1 MKQEGTN
8 QKTKSLTL
16 FGFFAMTASMVMAV
30 YEYPTFATSKLHLVF
45 YLLLGGFLWFIPVA
59 LCAAEMATVDGWEK
73 GGVFTWTGKNLGK
86 KYGFANLFFEFFEIT
101 VGFVTMIYFILGAL
115 SYVFNW
121 PALNSNP
128 VIKFIGVLVIF
139 WVLALSQFGG
149 TKYTAKIA
157 KIGFVIGIL
166 LPAAIL
172 IILSLIYIIQGNP
185 IYISSKD
192 TFVPNFSNVNT
203 LVVFVSF
210 ILSYMGVE
218 ASATHANEMENP
230 KRDYPLAMLLLVIV
244 AIVVSTLGGL
254 AIAAVIPQDQIN
266 LSAGV
271 VQTFAVLLGHFT
283 THNTILVKIIAIL
296 LAFGVIAEVSSWVV
310 GPTRGM
316 IIAAEEGAIPKLWA
330 KTNEHD
336 VPVYLV
342 IAQGILVTIW
352 DAVLTFGAGGSNL
365 SFLAA
370 MSLTVVIYLTGY
382 ILFFVGYIKAILGKG
397 LNGSYQMPGGKGV
410 KLVVAIVGLATS
422 IFAFF
427 ISFVP
432 PTSIASSMVQSHEYM
447 WMLII
452 SYLVALVLPF
462 AIYAFCQ
469 KYMHAHEGNV
479 HHAVATHKH

>member
-1 MKQEGTN
+1 MKQEGTT
-8 QKTKSLTL
+8 KKSLTL

-115 SYVFNW
+115 SYVFDW

-128 VIKFIGVLVIF
+128 MIKFIGVLVIF
-139 WVLALSQFGG
+139 WILALSQFGG

-157 KIGFVIGIL
+157 KIGFIVGIL

-172 IILSLIYIIQGNP
+172 IILALVYIIQGNP

-192 TFVPNFSNVNT
+192 TFVPDFTKVNT

-218 ASATHANEMENP
+218 ASATHANEMDNP
-230 KRDYPLAMLLLVIV
+230 KKEYPLAMLLLVIV

-271 VQTFAVLLGHFT
+271 VQTFAVLLGNFT
-283 THNTILVKIIAIL
+283 ANNTILVKIIALL

-316 IIAAEEGAIPKLWA
+316 IIAAEEGAIPKSWA

-342 IAQGILVTIW
+342 IAQGIIVSIW

-370 MSLTVVIYLTGY
+370 MSLTVVIYLSGY
-382 ILFFVGYIKAILGKG
+382 ILFFVGYIKAILGEG
-397 LNGSYQMPGGKGV
+397 LNGAYQMPGGKPV
-410 KLVVAIVGLATS
+410 KIIVAIIGLATS

-432 PTSIASSMVQSHEYM
+432 PTSIAGNAVQSHEYM

-452 SYLVALVLPF
+452 SYVISLILPF
-462 AIYAFCQ
+462 AIYDLCQ
-469 KYMHAHEGNV
+469 KYMHSHEGNI
-479 HHAVATHKH
+479 HHIVAGHKH

>member
-1 MKQEGTN
+1 MKQEGTT
-8 QKTKSLTL
+8 KKSLTL

-115 SYVFNW
+115 SYVFDW

-128 VIKFIGVLVIF
+128 MIKFIGVLVIF
-139 WVLALSQFGG
+139 WILALSQFGG

-157 KIGFVIGIL
+157 KIGFIVGIL

-172 IILSLIYIIQGNP
+172 IILALVYIIQGNP

-192 TFVPNFSNVNT
+192 TFVPDFTKVNT

-218 ASATHANEMENP
+218 ASATHANEMDNP
-230 KRDYPLAMLLLVIV
+230 KKEYPLAMLLLVIV

-283 THNTILVKIIAIL
+283 ANNTILVKIIALL

-316 IIAAEEGAIPKLWA
+316 IIAAEEGAIPKSWA

-342 IAQGILVTIW
+342 IAQGIIVSIW

-370 MSLTVVIYLTGY
+370 MSLTVVIYLSGY
-382 ILFFVGYIKAILGKG
+382 ILFFVGYIKAILGEG
-397 LNGSYQMPGGKGV
+397 LNSAYQMPGGKPV
-410 KLVVAIVGLATS
+410 KIIVAIIGLATS

-432 PTSIASSMVQSHEYM
+432 PTSIAGNAVQSHEYM

-452 SYLVALVLPF
+452 SYVISLILPF
-462 AIYAFCQ
+462 AIYDLCQ
-469 KYMHAHEGNV
+469 KYMHSHEGNI
-479 HHAVATHKH
+479 HHIVAGHKH

>member
-1 MKQEGTN
+1 MKQEGTT
-8 QKTKSLTL
+8 KKSLTL

-115 SYVFNW
+115 SYVFDW

-128 VIKFIGVLVIF
+128 MIKFIGVLVIF
-139 WVLALSQFGG
+139 WILALSQFGG

-157 KIGFVIGIL
+157 KIGFIVGIL

-172 IILSLIYIIQGNP
+172 IILALIYIIQGNP

-192 TFVPNFSNVNT
+192 TFVPDFTKVNT

-218 ASATHANEMENP
+218 ASATHANEMDNP
-230 KRDYPLAMLLLVIV
+230 KKEYPLAMLLLVIV

-283 THNTILVKIIAIL
+283 ANNTILVKIIALL

-316 IIAAEEGAIPKLWA
+316 IIAAEEGAIPKSWA

-342 IAQGILVTIW
+342 IAQGIIVSIW

-370 MSLTVVIYLTGY
+370 MSLTVVIYLSGY
-382 ILFFVGYIKAILGKG
+382 ILFFVGYIKAILGER
-397 LNGSYQMPGGKGV
+397 LNGAYQIPGGKPV
-410 KLVVAIVGLATS
+410 KIIVAIIGLLTS

-432 PTSIASSMVQSHEYM
+432 PTSIAGNAVQSHEYM

-452 SYLVALVLPF
+452 SYVISLILLF
-462 AIYAFCQ
+462 AIYDLYQ
-469 KYMHAHEGNV
+469 KYMHSHEGNI
-479 HHAVATHKH
+479 HHIVVGHKH

>member
-1 MKQEGTN
+1 MKQEGTT
-8 QKTKSLTL
+8 KKSLTL

-115 SYVFNW
+115 SYVFDW

-128 VIKFIGVLVIF
+128 MIKFIGVLVIF
-139 WVLALSQFGG
+139 WILALSQFGG

-157 KIGFVIGIL
+157 KIGFIVGIL

-172 IILSLIYIIQGNP
+172 IILALVYIVQGNP

-192 TFVPNFSNVNT
+192 TFVPDFTKVNT

-218 ASATHANEMENP
+218 ASATHANEMDNP
-230 KRDYPLAMLLLVIV
+230 KKEYPLAMLLLVIV

-283 THNTILVKIIAIL
+283 ANNTILVKIIALL

-342 IAQGILVTIW
+342 IAQGIIVSIW

-370 MSLTVVIYLTGY
+370 MSLTVVIYLSGY
-382 ILFFVGYIKAILGKG
+382 ILFFVGYIKAILGEG
-397 LNGSYQMPGGKGV
+397 LNGAYQMPGGKPV
-410 KLVVAIVGLATS
+410 KIIVAIVG
-422 IFAFF
+422 
-427 ISFVP
+427 
-432 PTSIASSMVQSHEYM
+432 
-447 WMLII
+447 
-452 SYLVALVLPF
+452 
-462 AIYAFCQ
+462 
-469 KYMHAHEGNV
+469 
-479 HHAVATHKH
+479 

>member
-1 MKQEGTN
+1 MKQEGTT
-8 QKTKSLTL
+8 KKSLTL

-101 VGFVTMIYFILGAL
+101 VVTMIYFILGAL
-115 SYVFNW
+115 SYVFDW

-128 VIKFIGVLVIF
+128 MIKFIGVLVIF
-139 WVLALSQFGG
+139 WILALSQFGG

-157 KIGFVIGIL
+157 KIGFIVGIL

-172 IILSLIYIIQGNP
+172 IILALVYIIQGNP

-192 TFVPNFSNVNT
+192 TFVPDFTKVNT

-218 ASATHANEMENP
+218 ASATHANEMDNP
-230 KRDYPLAMLLLVIV
+230 KKEYPLAMLLLVIV

-283 THNTILVKIIAIL
+283 ANNTILVKIIALL

-316 IIAAEEGAIPKLWA
+316 IIAAEEGAIPKSWA

-342 IAQGILVTIW
+342 IAQGIIVSIW

-370 MSLTVVIYLTGY
+370 MSLTVVIYLSGY
-382 ILFFVGYIKAILGKG
+382 ILFFVGYIKAILGEG
-397 LNGSYQMPGGKGV
+397 LNGAYQMPGGKPV
-410 KLVVAIVGLATS
+410 KIIVAIIGLATS

-432 PTSIASSMVQSHEYM
+432 PTSIAGNAVQSHEYM

-452 SYLVALVLPF
+452 SYVISLILPF
-462 AIYAFCQ
+462 AIYDLCQ
-469 KYMHAHEGNV
+469 KYMHSHEGNI
-479 HHAVATHKH
+479 HHIVAGHKH

>member
-1 MKQEGTN
+1 MKQEGTT
-8 QKTKSLTL
+8 KKSLTL

-115 SYVFNW
+115 SYVFDW

-128 VIKFIGVLVIF
+128 MIKFIGVLVIF
-139 WVLALSQFGG
+139 WILALSQFGG

-157 KIGFVIGIL
+157 KIGFIVGIL

-172 IILSLIYIIQGNP
+172 IILALVYIIQGNP

-192 TFVPNFSNVNT
+192 TFVPDFTKVNT

-218 ASATHANEMENP
+218 ASATHANEMDNP
-230 KRDYPLAMLLLVIV
+230 KKEYPLAMLLLVIV

-283 THNTILVKIIAIL
+283 ANNTILVKIIALL

-316 IIAAEEGAIPKLWA
+316 IIAAEEGAIPKSWA

-342 IAQGILVTIW
+342 IAQGIIVSIW
-352 DAVLTFGAGGSNL
+352 DAVLTFGVGGSNL

-370 MSLTVVIYLTGY
+370 MSLTVVIYLSGY
-382 ILFFVGYIKAILGKG
+382 ILFFVGYIKAILGEG
-397 LNGSYQMPGGKGV
+397 LNGAYQMPGGKTV
-410 KLVVAIVGLATS
+410 KIIVAIIGLATS

-432 PTSIASSMVQSHEYM
+432 PTSIAGNAVQSHEYM

-452 SYLVALVLPF
+452 SYVISLILPF
-462 AIYAFCQ
+462 AIYDLCQ
-469 KYMHAHEGNV
+469 KYMHSHEGNI
-479 HHAVATHKH
+479 HHIVAGHKH

>member
-1 MKQEGTN
+1 MKQEGTT
-8 QKTKSLTL
+8 KKSLTL

-86 KYGFANLFFEFFEIT
+86 KYGFSNLFFEFFEIT

-115 SYVFNW
+115 SYVFDW

-128 VIKFIGVLVIF
+128 MIKFIGVLVIF
-139 WVLALSQFGG
+139 WILALSQFGG

-157 KIGFVIGIL
+157 KIGFIVGIL

-172 IILSLIYIIQGNP
+172 IILALIYIIQGNP

-192 TFVPNFSNVNT
+192 TFVPDFTKVNT

-218 ASATHANEMENP
+218 ASATHANEMDNP
-230 KRDYPLAMLLLVIV
+230 KKEYPLAMLLLVIV

-254 AIAAVIPQDQIN
+254 AIAAVIPQNQIN

-271 VQTFAVLLGHFT
+271 VQTFVVLLGHFT
-283 THNTILVKIIAIL
+283 ANNTILVKIIALL

-316 IIAAEEGAIPKLWA
+316 IIAAEEGAIPKSWA

-342 IAQGILVTIW
+342 IAQGIIVSIW

-370 MSLTVVIYLTGY
+370 MSLTVVIYLSGY
-382 ILFFVGYIKAILGKG
+382 ILFFVGYIKAILGEG
-397 LNGSYQMPGGKGV
+397 LNGAYQMPGGKPV
-410 KLVVAIVGLATS
+410 KIIVAIIGLATS

-432 PTSIASSMVQSHEYM
+432 PTSIAGNAVQSHEYM
-447 WMLII
+447 LMLII
-452 SYLVALVLPF
+452 SYVISLILPF
-462 AIYAFCQ
+462 AIYDLCQ
-469 KYMHAHEGNV
+469 KYMHSHEGNI
-479 HHAVATHKH
+479 HHIVVGHKH

>member
-1 MKQEGTN
+1 MKQEGTT
-8 QKTKSLTL
+8 KKSLTL

-115 SYVFNW
+115 SYVFDW

-128 VIKFIGVLVIF
+128 MIKFIGVLVIF
-139 WVLALSQFGG
+139 WILALSQFGG

-157 KIGFVIGIL
+157 KIGFIVGIL

-172 IILSLIYIIQGNP
+172 IILALVYIIQGNP

-192 TFVPNFSNVNT
+192 TFVPDFTKVNT

-218 ASATHANEMENP
+218 ASATHANEMDNP
-230 KRDYPLAMLLLVIV
+230 KKEYPLAMLLLVIV

-283 THNTILVKIIAIL
+283 ANNTILVKIIALL

-316 IIAAEEGAIPKLWA
+316 IIAAEEGAIPKSWA

-342 IAQGILVTIW
+342 IAQGIIVSIW

-370 MSLTVVIYLTGY
+370 MSLTVVIYLSGY
-382 ILFFVGYIKAILGKG
+382 ILFFVGYIKAILGEG
-397 LNGSYQMPGGKGV
+397 LNGAYQMPGGKPV
-410 KLVVAIVGLATS
+410 KIIVAIIGLATS

-432 PTSIASSMVQSHEYM
+432 PTSIAGNAVQSHEYM
-447 WMLII
+447 WMFII
-452 SYLVALVLPF
+452 SYVISLILPF
-462 AIYAFCQ
+462 AIYDLCQ
-469 KYMHAHEGNV
+469 KYMHSHEGNI
-479 HHAVATHKH
+479 HHIVAGHKH

>member
-1 MKQEGTN
+1 MKQEGTT
-8 QKTKSLTL
+8 KKSLTL

-115 SYVFNW
+115 SYVFDW

-128 VIKFIGVLVIF
+128 MIKFIGVLVIF
-139 WVLALSQFGG
+139 WILALSQFGG

-157 KIGFVIGIL
+157 KIGFIVGIL

-172 IILSLIYIIQGNP
+172 IILALVYIIQGNP

-192 TFVPNFSNVNT
+192 TFVPDFTKVNT

-218 ASATHANEMENP
+218 ASATHANEMDNP
-230 KRDYPLAMLLLVIV
+230 KKEYPLAMLLLVIV

-283 THNTILVKIIAIL
+283 ANNTILVKIIALL

-316 IIAAEEGAIPKLWA
+316 IIAAEEGAIPKSWA

-342 IAQGILVTIW
+342 IAQGIIVSIW

-370 MSLTVVIYLTGY
+370 MSLTVVIYLSGY
-382 ILFFVGYIKAILGKG
+382 ILFFVGYIKAILGEG
-397 LNGSYQMPGGKGV
+397 LNGAYQIPGGKPV
-410 KLVVAIVGLATS
+410 KIIVAIIGLATS

-432 PTSIASSMVQSHEYM
+432 PTSIAGNTVQSHEYM

-452 SYLVALVLPF
+452 SYVISLILPF
-462 AIYAFCQ
+462 AIYDLCQ
-469 KYMHAHEGNV
+469 KYMHSHEGNI
-479 HHAVATHKH
+479 HHIVAGHKH

>member
-1 MKQEGTN
+1 MKQEGTT
-8 QKTKSLTL
+8 KKSLTL

-115 SYVFNW
+115 SYVFDW

-128 VIKFIGVLVIF
+128 MIKFIGVLVIF
-139 WVLALSQFGG
+139 WILALSQFGG

-157 KIGFVIGIL
+157 KIGFIVGIL

-172 IILSLIYIIQGNP
+172 IILALIYIIQGNP

-192 TFVPNFSNVNT
+192 TFVPDFTKVNT

-218 ASATHANEMENP
+218 ASATHANEMDNP
-230 KRDYPLAMLLLVIV
+230 KKEYPLAMLLLVIV

-254 AIAAVIPQDQIN
+254 AIAAVIPQNQIN

-271 VQTFAVLLGHFT
+271 VQTFVVLLGHFT
-283 THNTILVKIIAIL
+283 ANNTILVKIIALL

-316 IIAAEEGAIPKLWA
+316 IIAAEEGAIPKSWA

-342 IAQGILVTIW
+342 IAQGIIVSIW

-370 MSLTVVIYLTGY
+370 MSLTVVIYLSGY
-382 ILFFVGYIKAILGKG
+382 ILFFVGYIKAILGEG
-397 LNGSYQMPGGKGV
+397 LNGAYQMPGGKPV
-410 KLVVAIVGLATS
+410 KIIVAIIGLATS

-432 PTSIASSMVQSHEYM
+432 PTSIAGNAVQSHEYM
-447 WMLII
+447 LMLII
-452 SYLVALVLPF
+452 SYVISLILPF
-462 AIYAFCQ
+462 AIYDLCQ
-469 KYMHAHEGNV
+469 KYMHSHEGNI
-479 HHAVATHKH
+479 HHIVVGHKH

>member
-1 MKQEGTN
+1 MKQEGTT
-8 QKTKSLTL
+8 KKSLTL

-115 SYVFNW
+115 SYVFDW

-128 VIKFIGVLVIF
+128 MIKFIGVLVIF
-139 WVLALSQFGG
+139 WILALSQFGG

-157 KIGFVIGIL
+157 KIGFIVGIL

-172 IILSLIYIIQGNP
+172 IILALVYIIQGNP

-192 TFVPNFSNVNT
+192 TFVPDFTKVNT

-218 ASATHANEMENP
+218 ASATHANEMDNP
-230 KRDYPLAMLLLVIV
+230 KKEYPLAMLLLVIV

-283 THNTILVKIIAIL
+283 ANNTILVKIIALL
-296 LAFGVIAEVSSWVV
+296 LAFGVITEVSSWVV

-316 IIAAEEGAIPKLWA
+316 IIAAEEGAIPKSWA

-342 IAQGILVTIW
+342 IAQGIIVSIW

-370 MSLTVVIYLTGY
+370 MSLTVVIYLSGY
-382 ILFFVGYIKAILGKG
+382 ILFFVGYIKAILGEG
-397 LNGSYQMPGGKGV
+397 LNGAYQMPGGKPV
-410 KLVVAIVGLATS
+410 KIIVAIIGLATS

-432 PTSIASSMVQSHEYM
+432 PTSIAGNAVQSHEYM

-452 SYLVALVLPF
+452 SYVISLILPF
-462 AIYAFCQ
+462 AIYDLCQ
-469 KYMHAHEGNV
+469 KYMHSHEGNI
-479 HHAVATHKH
+479 HHIVAGHKH

>member
-1 MKQEGTN
+1 MKQEGTT
-8 QKTKSLTL
+8 KKSLTL

-115 SYVFNW
+115 SYVFDW

-128 VIKFIGVLVIF
+128 MIKFIGVLVIF
-139 WVLALSQFGG
+139 WILALSQFGG

-157 KIGFVIGIL
+157 KIGFIVGIL

-172 IILSLIYIIQGNP
+172 IILALVYIIQGNP

-192 TFVPNFSNVNT
+192 TFVPDFTKVNT

-218 ASATHANEMENP
+218 ASATHANEMDNP
-230 KRDYPLAMLLLVIV
+230 KKEYPLAMLLLVIV

-283 THNTILVKIIAIL
+283 ANNTILVKIIALL

-316 IIAAEEGAIPKLWA
+316 IIAAEEGAIPKSWA

-342 IAQGILVTIW
+342 IAQGIIVSIW

-370 MSLTVVIYLTGY
+370 MSLTVVIYLSGY
-382 ILFFVGYIKAILGKG
+382 ILFFVGYIKAILGEG
-397 LNGSYQMPGGKGV
+397 LNGAYQMPGGKPV
-410 KLVVAIVGLATS
+410 KIIVAIIGLATS

-432 PTSIASSMVQSHEYM
+432 PTSIAGNAVQSHEYM

-452 SYLVALVLPF
+452 SYVVSLILPF
-462 AIYAFCQ
+462 AIYDLCQ
-469 KYMHAHEGNV
+469 KYMHSHEGNI
-479 HHAVATHKH
+479 HHIVAGHKH

>member
-1 MKQEGTN
+1 
-8 QKTKSLTL
+8 
-16 FGFFAMTASMVMAV
+16 
-30 YEYPTFATSKLHLVF
+30 
-45 YLLLGGFLWFIPVA
+45 
-59 LCAAEMATVDGWEK
+59 
-73 GGVFTWTGKNLGK
+73 
-86 KYGFANLFFEFFEIT
+86 
-101 VGFVTMIYFILGAL
+101 MIYFILGAL
-115 SYVFNW
+115 SYVFDW

-128 VIKFIGVLVIF
+128 MIKFIGVLVIF
-139 WVLALSQFGG
+139 WILALSQFGG

-157 KIGFVIGIL
+157 KIGFIVGIL

-172 IILSLIYIIQGNP
+172 IILALIYIIQGNP

-192 TFVPNFSNVNT
+192 TFVPDFTKVNT

-218 ASATHANEMENP
+218 ASATHANEMDNP
-230 KRDYPLAMLLLVIV
+230 KKEYPLAMLLLVIV

-283 THNTILVKIIAIL
+283 ANNTILVKIIALL

-316 IIAAEEGAIPKLWA
+316 IIAAEEGAIPKSWA

-342 IAQGILVTIW
+342 IAQGIIVSIW

-370 MSLTVVIYLTGY
+370 MSLTVVIYLSGY
-382 ILFFVGYIKAILGKG
+382 ILFFVGYIKAILGEG
-397 LNGSYQMPGGKGV
+397 LNGAYQMPGGKPV
-410 KLVVAIVGLATS
+410 KIIVAIIGLATS

-432 PTSIASSMVQSHEYM
+432 PTSIAGNAVQSHEYM
-447 WMLII
+447 CMLII
-452 SYLVALVLPF
+452 SYVISLILPF
-462 AIYAFCQ
+462 AIYDLCQ
-469 KYMHAHEGNV
+469 KYMHSHEGNI
-479 HHAVATHKH
+479 HHIVAGHKH

>member
-1 MKQEGTN
+1 MKQEGTT
-8 QKTKSLTL
+8 KKSLTL

-115 SYVFNW
+115 SYVFDW

-128 VIKFIGVLVIF
+128 MIKFIGVLVIF
-139 WVLALSQFGG
+139 WILALSQFGG

-157 KIGFVIGIL
+157 KIGFIVGIL

-172 IILSLIYIIQGNP
+172 IILALIYIIQGNP

-192 TFVPNFSNVNT
+192 TFVPDFTKVNT

-218 ASATHANEMENP
+218 ASATHANEMDNP
-230 KRDYPLAMLLLVIV
+230 KKEYPLAMLLLVIV

-254 AIAAVIPQDQIN
+254 AIAAVIPQNQIN

-271 VQTFAVLLGHFT
+271 VQTFVVLLGHFT
-283 THNTILVKIIAIL
+283 ANNTILVKIIALL

-316 IIAAEEGAIPKLWA
+316 IIAAEEGAIPKSWA

-342 IAQGILVTIW
+342 IAQGIIVSIW

-370 MSLTVVIYLTGY
+370 MSLTVVIYLSGY
-382 ILFFVGYIKAILGKG
+382 ILFFVGYIKAILGER
-397 LNGSYQMPGGKGV
+397 LNGAYQIPGGKPV
-410 KLVVAIVGLATS
+410 KIIVAIIGLLTS

-432 PTSIASSMVQSHEYM
+432 PTSIAGNAVQSHEYM

-452 SYLVALVLPF
+452 SYVISLILLF
-462 AIYAFCQ
+462 AIYDLYQ
-469 KYMHAHEGNV
+469 KYMHSHEGNI
-479 HHAVATHKH
+479 HHIVVGHKH

>member
-1 MKQEGTN
+1 MKQEGTT
-8 QKTKSLTL
+8 KKSLTL

-86 KYGFANLFFEFFEIT
+86 KYGFSNLFFEFFEIT

-115 SYVFNW
+115 SYVFDW

-128 VIKFIGVLVIF
+128 MIKFIGVLVIF
-139 WVLALSQFGG
+139 WILALSQFGG

-157 KIGFVIGIL
+157 KIGFIVGIL

-172 IILSLIYIIQGNP
+172 IILALIYIIQGNP

-192 TFVPNFSNVNT
+192 TFVPDFTKVNT

-218 ASATHANEMENP
+218 ASATHANEMDNP
-230 KRDYPLAMLLLVIV
+230 KKEYPLAMLLLVIV

-283 THNTILVKIIAIL
+283 ANNTILVKIIALL

-316 IIAAEEGAIPKLWA
+316 IIAAEEGAIPKSWA

-342 IAQGILVTIW
+342 IAQGIIVSIW

-370 MSLTVVIYLTGY
+370 MSLTVVIYLSGY
-382 ILFFVGYIKAILGKG
+382 ILFFVGYIKAILGEG
-397 LNGSYQMPGGKGV
+397 LNGAYQMPGGKPV
-410 KLVVAIVGLATS
+410 KIIVAIIGLATS

-432 PTSIASSMVQSHEYM
+432 PTSIAGNAVQSHEYM

-452 SYLVALVLPF
+452 SYVISLILPF
-462 AIYAFCQ
+462 AIYDLCQ
-469 KYMHAHEGNV
+469 KYMHSHEGNI
-479 HHAVATHKH
+479 HHIVAGHKH

>member
-1 MKQEGTN
+1 MKQEGTT
-8 QKTKSLTL
+8 KKSLTL

-115 SYVFNW
+115 SYVFDW

-128 VIKFIGVLVIF
+128 MIKFIGVLVIF
-139 WVLALSQFGG
+139 WILALSQFGG

-157 KIGFVIGIL
+157 KIGFIVGIL

-172 IILSLIYIIQGNP
+172 IILALVYVIQGNP

-192 TFVPNFSNVNT
+192 TFVPDFTKVNT

-218 ASATHANEMENP
+218 ASATHANEMDNP
-230 KRDYPLAMLLLVIV
+230 KKEYPLAMLLLVIV

-254 AIAAVIPQDQIN
+254 AIAAVIPQNQIN

-271 VQTFAVLLGHFT
+271 VQTFAFLLGHFT
-283 THNTILVKIIAIL
+283 ANNTILVKIIALL

-316 IIAAEEGAIPKLWA
+316 IIAAEEGAIPKSWA

-342 IAQGILVTIW
+342 IAQGIIVSIW

-370 MSLTVVIYLTGY
+370 MSLTVVIYLSGY
-382 ILFFVGYIKAILGKG
+382 ILFFVGYIKAILGEG
-397 LNGSYQMPGGKGV
+397 LNGAYQMPGGKPV
-410 KLVVAIVGLATS
+410 KIIVAIIGLATS

-432 PTSIASSMVQSHEYM
+432 PTSIAGNAVQSHEYM

-452 SYLVALVLPF
+452 SYVISLILPF
-462 AIYAFCQ
+462 AIYDLCQ
-469 KYMHAHEGNV
+469 KYMHSHEGNI
-479 HHAVATHKH
+479 HHIVAGHKH

>member
-1 MKQEGTN
+1 MKQEGTT
-8 QKTKSLTL
+8 KKSLTL
-16 FGFFAMTASMVMAV
+16 FGFFAMTATMVMAV

-115 SYVFNW
+115 SYVFDW

-128 VIKFIGVLVIF
+128 MIKFIGVLVIF
-139 WVLALSQFGG
+139 WILALSQFGG

-157 KIGFVIGIL
+157 KIGFIVGIL

-172 IILSLIYIIQGNP
+172 IILALVYIIQGNP

-192 TFVPNFSNVNT
+192 TFVPDFTKVNT

-218 ASATHANEMENP
+218 ASATHANEMDNP
-230 KRDYPLAMLLLVIV
+230 KKEYPLAMLLLVIV

-283 THNTILVKIIAIL
+283 ANNTILVKIIALL

-316 IIAAEEGAIPKLWA
+316 IIAAEEGAIPKSWA

-342 IAQGILVTIW
+342 IAQGIIVSIW

-370 MSLTVVIYLTGY
+370 MSLTVVIYLSGY
-382 ILFFVGYIKAILGKG
+382 ILFFVGYIKAILGEG
-397 LNGSYQMPGGKGV
+397 LNGAYQMPGGKPV
-410 KLVVAIVGLATS
+410 KIIVAIIGLATS

-432 PTSIASSMVQSHEYM
+432 PTSIAGNAVQSHEYM

-452 SYLVALVLPF
+452 SYVISLILPF
-462 AIYAFCQ
+462 AIYDLCQ
-469 KYMHAHEGNV
+469 KYMHSHEGNI
-479 HHAVATHKH
+479 HHIVAGHKH

>member
-1 MKQEGTN
+1 MKQEGTT
-8 QKTKSLTL
+8 KKSLTL

-115 SYVFNW
+115 SYVFDW

-128 VIKFIGVLVIF
+128 MIKFIGVLVIF
-139 WVLALSQFGG
+139 WILALSQFGG

-157 KIGFVIGIL
+157 KIGFIVGIL

-172 IILSLIYIIQGNP
+172 IILALIYIIQGNP

-192 TFVPNFSNVNT
+192 TFVPDFTKVNT

-218 ASATHANEMENP
+218 ASATHANEMDNP
-230 KRDYPLAMLLLVIV
+230 KKEYPLAMLLLVIV

-254 AIAAVIPQDQIN
+254 AIAAVIPQNQIN

-271 VQTFAVLLGHFT
+271 VQTFAFLLGHFT
-283 THNTILVKIIAIL
+283 ANNTILVKIIALL

-316 IIAAEEGAIPKLWA
+316 IIAAEEGAIPKSWA

-342 IAQGILVTIW
+342 IAQGIIVSIW

-370 MSLTVVIYLTGY
+370 MSLTVVIYLSGY
-382 ILFFVGYIKAILGKG
+382 ILFFVGYIKAILGEG
-397 LNGSYQMPGGKGV
+397 LNGAYQMPGGKPV
-410 KLVVAIVGLATS
+410 KIIVAIIGLATS

-432 PTSIASSMVQSHEYM
+432 PTSIAGNAVQSHEYM

-452 SYLVALVLPF
+452 SYVISLILPF
-462 AIYAFCQ
+462 AIYDLCQ
-469 KYMHAHEGNV
+469 KYMHSHEGNI
-479 HHAVATHKH
+479 HHIVAGHKH

>member
-1 MKQEGTN
+1 MKQEGTT
-8 QKTKSLTL
+8 KKSLTL

-115 SYVFNW
+115 SYVFDW

-128 VIKFIGVLVIF
+128 MIKFIGVLVIF
-139 WVLALSQFGG
+139 WILALSQFGG

-157 KIGFVIGIL
+157 KIGFIVGIL

-172 IILSLIYIIQGNP
+172 IILALVYIIQGNP

-192 TFVPNFSNVNT
+192 TFVPDFTKVNT

-218 ASATHANEMENP
+218 ASATHANEMDNP
-230 KRDYPLAMLLLVIV
+230 KKEYPLAMLLLVIV

-283 THNTILVKIIAIL
+283 ANNTILVKIIALL

-316 IIAAEEGAIPKLWA
+316 IIAAEEGAIPKSWA

-342 IAQGILVTIW
+342 IAQGIIVSIW

-370 MSLTVVIYLTGY
+370 MSLTVVIYLSGY
-382 ILFFVGYIKAILGKG
+382 ILFFVGYIKAILGEG
-397 LNGSYQMPGGKGV
+397 LNGAYQMPGGKTV
-410 KLVVAIVGLATS
+410 KIIVAIIGLATS

-432 PTSIASSMVQSHEYM
+432 PTSIAGNAVQSHEYM

-452 SYLVALVLPF
+452 SYVISLILPF
-462 AIYAFCQ
+462 AIYDLCQ
-469 KYMHAHEGNV
+469 KYMHSHEGNI
-479 HHAVATHKH
+479 HHIVAGHKH

>member
-1 MKQEGTN
+1 MKQEGTT
-8 QKTKSLTL
+8 KKSLTL

-128 VIKFIGVLVIF
+128 MIKFIGVLVIF
-139 WVLALSQFGG
+139 WILALSQFGG

-157 KIGFVIGIL
+157 KIGFIVGIL

-172 IILSLIYIIQGNP
+172 IILSLVYIIQGNP

-192 TFVPNFSNVNT
+192 TFVPDFTQVNT

-218 ASATHANEMENP
+218 ASATHANEMSNP
-230 KRDYPLAMLLLVIV
+230 KKQYPLAMLLLVIV

-283 THNTILVKIIAIL
+283 ANNTILVKIIALL

-316 IIAAEEGAIPKLWA
+316 IIAAEEGAIPKSWA

-342 IAQGILVTIW
+342 IAQGIIVSIW
-352 DAVLTFGAGGSNL
+352 DAVLTFGGGGSNL

-370 MSLTVVIYLTGY
+370 MSLTVVIYLSGY
-382 ILFFVGYIKAILGKG
+382 VLFFVGYIKAILGEG
-397 LNGSYQMPGGKGV
+397 LNGAYQMPGGKPV
-410 KLVVAIVGLATS
+410 KLIVAIVGLATS
-422 IFAFF
+422 VFAFF

-432 PTSIASSMVQSHEYM
+432 PTSIAGNMIKSHEYM

-452 SYLVALVLPF
+452 SYAISLVLPF
-462 AIYAFCQ
+462 VIYELCQ
-469 KYMHAHEGNV
+469 KYMHYHERNI
-479 HHAVATHKH
+479 HHAVAVHKH

>member
-1 MKQEGTN
+1 MKQEGIT
-8 QKTKSLTL
+8 KKSLTL

-115 SYVFNW
+115 SYVFDW

-128 VIKFIGVLVIF
+128 MIKFIGVLVIF
-139 WVLALSQFGG
+139 WILALSQFGG

-157 KIGFVIGIL
+157 KIGFIVGIL

-172 IILSLIYIIQGNP
+172 IILALVYIIQGNP

-192 TFVPNFSNVNT
+192 TFVPDFTKVNT

-218 ASATHANEMENP
+218 ASATHANEMDNP
-230 KRDYPLAMLLLVIV
+230 KKEYPLAMLLLVIV

-283 THNTILVKIIAIL
+283 ANNTILVKIIALL

-316 IIAAEEGAIPKLWA
+316 IIAAEEGAIPKSWA

-342 IAQGILVTIW
+342 IAQGIIVSIW

-370 MSLTVVIYLTGY
+370 MSLTVVIYLSGY
-382 ILFFVGYIKAILGKG
+382 ILFFVGYIKAILGEG
-397 LNGSYQMPGGKGV
+397 LNGAYQMPGGKPV
-410 KLVVAIVGLATS
+410 KIIVAIIGLATS

-432 PTSIASSMVQSHEYM
+432 PTSIAGNAVQSHEYM

-452 SYLVALVLPF
+452 SYVISLILPF
-462 AIYAFCQ
+462 AIYDLCQ
-469 KYMHAHEGNV
+469 KYMHSHEGNI
-479 HHAVATHKH
+479 HHIVAGHKH

>member
-1 MKQEGTN
+1 MKQEGTT
-8 QKTKSLTL
+8 KKSLTL

-115 SYVFNW
+115 SYVFDW

-128 VIKFIGVLVIF
+128 MIKFIGVLVIF
-139 WVLALSQFGG
+139 WILALSQFGG

-157 KIGFVIGIL
+157 KIGFIVGIL

-172 IILSLIYIIQGNP
+172 IILALVYVIQGNP

-192 TFVPNFSNVNT
+192 TFVPDFTKVNT

-218 ASATHANEMENP
+218 ASATHANEMDNP
-230 KRDYPLAMLLLVIV
+230 KKEYPLAMLLLVIV

-254 AIAAVIPQDQIN
+254 AIAAVIPQNQIN

-271 VQTFAVLLGHFT
+271 VQTFVVLLGHFT
-283 THNTILVKIIAIL
+283 ANNTILVKIIALL

-316 IIAAEEGAIPKLWA
+316 IIAAEEGAIPKSWA

-342 IAQGILVTIW
+342 IAQGIIVSIW

-370 MSLTVVIYLTGY
+370 MSLTVVIYLSGY
-382 ILFFVGYIKAILGKG
+382 ILFFVGYIKAILGEG
-397 LNGSYQMPGGKGV
+397 LNGAYQMPGGKPV
-410 KLVVAIVGLATS
+410 KIIVAIIGLATS

-432 PTSIASSMVQSHEYM
+432 PTSIAGNAVQSHEYM

-452 SYLVALVLPF
+452 SYVISLILPF
-462 AIYAFCQ
+462 AIYDLCQ
-469 KYMHAHEGNV
+469 KYMHSHEGNI
-479 HHAVATHKH
+479 HHIVAGHKH

>member
-1 MKQEGTN
+1 MKQEGTT
-8 QKTKSLTL
+8 KKSLTL

-115 SYVFNW
+115 SYVFDW

-128 VIKFIGVLVIF
+128 MIKFIGVLVIF
-139 WVLALSQFGG
+139 WILALSQFGG

-157 KIGFVIGIL
+157 KIGFIVGIL

-172 IILSLIYIIQGNP
+172 IILALVYIIQGNP

-192 TFVPNFSNVNT
+192 TFVPDFTKVNT

-218 ASATHANEMENP
+218 ASATHANEMDNP
-230 KRDYPLAMLLLVIV
+230 KKEYPLAMLLLVIV

-283 THNTILVKIIAIL
+283 ANNTILVKIIALL

-316 IIAAEEGAIPKLWA
+316 IIAAEEGAIPKSWA

-342 IAQGILVTIW
+342 IAQGIIVSIW

-370 MSLTVVIYLTGY
+370 MSLTVVIYLSGY
-382 ILFFVGYIKAILGKG
+382 ILFFVGYIKAILGEG
-397 LNGSYQMPGGKGV
+397 LNGAYQMPGGKPV
-410 KLVVAIVGLATS
+410 KIIVAIIGLATS

-432 PTSIASSMVQSHEYM
+432 PTSIAGNAVQSHEYM

-452 SYLVALVLPF
+452 SYVISLILPF
-462 AIYAFCQ
+462 AIYDLCQ
-469 KYMHAHEGNV
+469 KYMHSHEGNI
-479 HHAVATHKH
+479 HHIVAGRKH

>member
-1 MKQEGTN
+1 MKQEGTT
-8 QKTKSLTL
+8 KKSLTL

-115 SYVFNW
+115 SYVFDL

-128 VIKFIGVLVIF
+128 MIKFIGVLVIF
-139 WVLALSQFGG
+139 WILALSQFGG

-157 KIGFVIGIL
+157 KIGFIVGIL

-172 IILSLIYIIQGNP
+172 IILALVYIIQGNP

-192 TFVPNFSNVNT
+192 TFVPDFTKVNT

-218 ASATHANEMENP
+218 ASATHANEMDNP
-230 KRDYPLAMLLLVIV
+230 KKEYPLAMLLLVIV

-283 THNTILVKIIAIL
+283 ANNTILVKIIALL

-316 IIAAEEGAIPKLWA
+316 IIAAEEGAIPKSWA

-342 IAQGILVTIW
+342 IAQGIIVSIW

-370 MSLTVVIYLTGY
+370 MSLTVVIYLSGY
-382 ILFFVGYIKAILGKG
+382 ILFFVGYIKAILGEG
-397 LNGSYQMPGGKGV
+397 LNGAYQMPGGKPV
-410 KLVVAIVGLATS
+410 KIIVAIIGLATS

-432 PTSIASSMVQSHEYM
+432 PTSIAGNAVQSHEYM

-452 SYLVALVLPF
+452 SYVISLILPF
-462 AIYAFCQ
+462 AIYDLCQ
-469 KYMHAHEGNV
+469 KYMHSHEGNI
-479 HHAVATHKH
+479 HHIVAGHKH

>member
-1 MKQEGTN
+1 MKQEGTT
-8 QKTKSLTL
+8 KKSLTL

-73 GGVFTWTGKNLGK
+73 GGVFTWTGKNLGE

-115 SYVFNW
+115 SYVFDW

-128 VIKFIGVLVIF
+128 MIKFIGVLVIF
-139 WVLALSQFGG
+139 WILALSQFGG

-157 KIGFVIGIL
+157 KIGFIVGIL

-172 IILSLIYIIQGNP
+172 IILALVYIIQGNP

-192 TFVPNFSNVNT
+192 TFVPDFTKVNT

-218 ASATHANEMENP
+218 ASATHANEMDNP
-230 KRDYPLAMLLLVIV
+230 KKEYPLAMLLLVIV

-283 THNTILVKIIAIL
+283 ANNTILVKIIALL

-316 IIAAEEGAIPKLWA
+316 IIAAEEGAIPKSWA

-342 IAQGILVTIW
+342 IAQGIIVSIW

-370 MSLTVVIYLTGY
+370 MSLTVVIYLSGY
-382 ILFFVGYIKAILGKG
+382 ILFFVGYIKAILGEG
-397 LNGSYQMPGGKGV
+397 LNGAYQMPGGKPV
-410 KLVVAIVGLATS
+410 KIIVAIIGLATS

-432 PTSIASSMVQSHEYM
+432 PTSIAGNAVQSHEYM

-452 SYLVALVLPF
+452 SYVISLILPF
-462 AIYAFCQ
+462 AIYDLCQ
-469 KYMHAHEGNV
+469 KYMHSHEGNI
-479 HHAVATHKH
+479 HHIVAGHKH

>member
-1 MKQEGTN
+1 MKQEGTT
-8 QKTKSLTL
+8 KKSLTL

-115 SYVFNW
+115 SYVFDW

-128 VIKFIGVLVIF
+128 MIKFIGVLVIF
-139 WVLALSQFGG
+139 WILALSQFGG

-157 KIGFVIGIL
+157 KIGFIVGIL

-172 IILSLIYIIQGNP
+172 IILALVYIVQGNP

-192 TFVPNFSNVNT
+192 TFVPDFTKVNT

-218 ASATHANEMENP
+218 ASATHANEMDNP
-230 KRDYPLAMLLLVIV
+230 KKEYPLAMLLLVIV

-283 THNTILVKIIAIL
+283 ANNTILVKIIALL

-342 IAQGILVTIW
+342 IAQGIIVSIW

-370 MSLTVVIYLTGY
+370 MSLTVVIYLSGY
-382 ILFFVGYIKAILGKG
+382 ILFFVGYIKAILGEG
-397 LNGSYQMPGGKGV
+397 LNGAYQMPGGKPV
-410 KLVVAIVGLATS
+410 KIIVAIVGLATS

-432 PTSIASSMVQSHEYM
+432 PTSIAGNVVQSHEYM

-452 SYLVALVLPF
+452 SYVISLILPF
-462 AIYAFCQ
+462 AIYDLCQ
-469 KYMHAHEGNV
+469 KYMHSHEGNIY
-479 HHAVATHKH
+479 HAVAGHKH

>member
-1 MKQEGTN
+1 MKQEGTT
-8 QKTKSLTL
+8 KKSLTL

-115 SYVFNW
+115 SYVFDW

-128 VIKFIGVLVIF
+128 MIKFIGVLVIF
-139 WVLALSQFGG
+139 WILALSQFGG

-157 KIGFVIGIL
+157 KIGFTVGIL

-172 IILSLIYIIQGNP
+172 IILALVYIIQGNP

-192 TFVPNFSNVNT
+192 TFVPDFTKVNT

-218 ASATHANEMENP
+218 ASATHANEMDNP
-230 KRDYPLAMLLLVIV
+230 KKEYPLAMLLLVIV

-283 THNTILVKIIAIL
+283 ANNTILVKIIALL

-316 IIAAEEGAIPKLWA
+316 IIAAEEGAIPKSWA

-342 IAQGILVTIW
+342 IAQGIIVSIW

-370 MSLTVVIYLTGY
+370 MSLTVVIYLSGY
-382 ILFFVGYIKAILGKG
+382 ILFFVGYIKAILGEG
-397 LNGSYQMPGGKGV
+397 LNGAYQMPGGKPV
-410 KLVVAIVGLATS
+410 KIIVAIIGLATS

-432 PTSIASSMVQSHEYM
+432 PTSIAGNAVQSHEYM

-452 SYLVALVLPF
+452 SYVISLILPF
-462 AIYAFCQ
+462 AIYDLCQ
-469 KYMHAHEGNV
+469 KYMHSHEGNI
-479 HHAVATHKH
+479 HHIVAGHKH

>member
-1 MKQEGTN
+1 MKQEGTT
-8 QKTKSLTL
+8 KKSLTL

-115 SYVFNW
+115 SYVFDW

-128 VIKFIGVLVIF
+128 MIKFIGVLVIF
-139 WVLALSQFGG
+139 WILALSQFGG

-157 KIGFVIGIL
+157 KIGFIVGIL
-166 LPAAIL
+166 LPADIL
-172 IILSLIYIIQGNP
+172 IILALIYIIQGNP

-192 TFVPNFSNVNT
+192 TFVPDFTKVNT

-218 ASATHANEMENP
+218 ASATHANEMDNP
-230 KRDYPLAMLLLVIV
+230 KKEYPLAMLLLVIV

-283 THNTILVKIIAIL
+283 ANNTILVKIIALL

-316 IIAAEEGAIPKLWA
+316 IIAAEEGAIPKSWA

-342 IAQGILVTIW
+342 IAQGIIVSIW

-370 MSLTVVIYLTGY
+370 MSLTVVIYLSGY
-382 ILFFVGYIKAILGKG
+382 ILFFVGYIKAILGEG
-397 LNGSYQMPGGKGV
+397 LNGAYQMPGGKPV
-410 KLVVAIVGLATS
+410 KIIVAIIGLATS

-432 PTSIASSMVQSHEYM
+432 PTSIAGNAVQSHEYM

-452 SYLVALVLPF
+452 SYVISLILPF
-462 AIYAFCQ
+462 AIYDLCQ
-469 KYMHAHEGNV
+469 KYMHSHEGNI
-479 HHAVATHKH
+479 HHIVAGHKH

>member
-1 MKQEGTN
+1 MKQEGTT
-8 QKTKSLTL
+8 KKSLTL

-115 SYVFNW
+115 SYVFDW

-128 VIKFIGVLVIF
+128 MIKFIGVLVIF
-139 WVLALSQFGG
+139 WILALSQFGG

-157 KIGFVIGIL
+157 KIGFIVGIL

-172 IILSLIYIIQGNP
+172 IILALVYIVQGNP

-192 TFVPNFSNVNT
+192 TFVPDFTKVNT

-218 ASATHANEMENP
+218 ASATHANEMDNP
-230 KRDYPLAMLLLVIV
+230 KKEYPLAMLLLVIV

-254 AIAAVIPQDQIN
+254 AIAAVIPQNQIN

-271 VQTFAVLLGHFT
+271 VQTFVVLLGHFT
-283 THNTILVKIIAIL
+283 ANNTILVKIIALL

-316 IIAAEEGAIPKLWA
+316 IIAAEEGAIPKSWA

-342 IAQGILVTIW
+342 IAQGIIVSIW

-370 MSLTVVIYLTGY
+370 MSLTVVIYLSGY
-382 ILFFVGYIKAILGKG
+382 ILFFVGYIKAILGEG
-397 LNGSYQMPGGKGV
+397 LNGAYQMPGGKPV
-410 KLVVAIVGLATS
+410 KIIVAIIGLATS

-432 PTSIASSMVQSHEYM
+432 PTSIAGNAVQSHEYM
-447 WMLII
+447 LMLII
-452 SYLVALVLPF
+452 SYVISLILPF
-462 AIYAFCQ
+462 AIYDLCQ
-469 KYMHAHEGNV
+469 KYMHSHEGNI
-479 HHAVATHKH
+479 HHIVVGHKH

>member
-1 MKQEGTN
+1 MKQEGTT
-8 QKTKSLTL
+8 KKSLTL

-115 SYVFNW
+115 SYVFDW

-128 VIKFIGVLVIF
+128 MIKFIGVLVIF
-139 WVLALSQFGG
+139 WILALSQFGG

-157 KIGFVIGIL
+157 KIGFIVGIL

-172 IILSLIYIIQGNP
+172 IILALIYIIQGNP

-192 TFVPNFSNVNT
+192 TFVPDFTKVNT

-218 ASATHANEMENP
+218 ASATHANEMDNP
-230 KRDYPLAMLLLVIV
+230 KKEYPLAMLLLVIV

-283 THNTILVKIIAIL
+283 ANNTILVKIIALL

-316 IIAAEEGAIPKLWA
+316 IIAAEEGAIPKSWA

-342 IAQGILVTIW
+342 IAQGIIVSIW

-370 MSLTVVIYLTGY
+370 MSLTVVIYLSGY
-382 ILFFVGYIKAILGKG
+382 ILFFVGYIKAILGEG
-397 LNGSYQMPGGKGV
+397 LNGAYQMPGGKPV
-410 KLVVAIVGLATS
+410 KIIVAIIGLATS
-422 IFAFF
+422 IFTFF

-432 PTSIASSMVQSHEYM
+432 PTSIAGNAVQSHEYM

-452 SYLVALVLPF
+452 SYVISLILPF
-462 AIYAFCQ
+462 AIYDLCQ
-469 KYMHAHEGNV
+469 KYMHSHEGNI
-479 HHAVATHKH
+479 HHIVAGHKH

>member
-1 MKQEGTN
+1 MKQEGTT
-8 QKTKSLTL
+8 KKSLTL

-115 SYVFNW
+115 SYVFDW

-128 VIKFIGVLVIF
+128 MIKFIGVLVIF
-139 WVLALSQFGG
+139 WILALSQFGG

-157 KIGFVIGIL
+157 KIGFIVGIL

-172 IILSLIYIIQGNP
+172 IILALVYIIQGNP

-192 TFVPNFSNVNT
+192 TFVPDFTKVNT

-218 ASATHANEMENP
+218 ASATHANEMDNP
-230 KRDYPLAMLLLVIV
+230 KKEYPLAMLLLVIV

-271 VQTFAVLLGHFT
+271 VQTFSVLLGHFT
-283 THNTILVKIIAIL
+283 ANNTILVKIIALL

-316 IIAAEEGAIPKLWA
+316 IIAAEEGAIPKSWA

-342 IAQGILVTIW
+342 IAQGIIVSIW

-370 MSLTVVIYLTGY
+370 MSLTVVIYLSGY
-382 ILFFVGYIKAILGKG
+382 ILFFVGYIKAILGEG
-397 LNGSYQMPGGKGV
+397 LNGAYQMPGGKPV
-410 KLVVAIVGLATS
+410 KIIVAIIGLATS

-432 PTSIASSMVQSHEYM
+432 PTSIAGNAVQSHEYM

-452 SYLVALVLPF
+452 SYVISLILPF
-462 AIYAFCQ
+462 AIYDLCQ
-469 KYMHAHEGNV
+469 KYMHSHEGNI
-479 HHAVATHKH
+479 HHIVAGHKH

>member
-1 MKQEGTN
+1 MKQEGTT
-8 QKTKSLTL
+8 KKSLTL

-115 SYVFNW
+115 SYVFDW

-128 VIKFIGVLVIF
+128 MIKFIGVLVIF
-139 WVLALSQFGG
+139 WILALSQFGG

-157 KIGFVIGIL
+157 KIGFIVGIL

-172 IILSLIYIIQGNP
+172 IILALVYIIQGNP

-192 TFVPNFSNVNT
+192 TFVPDFTKVNT

-218 ASATHANEMENP
+218 ASATHANEMDNP
-230 KRDYPLAMLLLVIV
+230 KKEYPLAMLLLVIV

-283 THNTILVKIIAIL
+283 ANNTILVKIIALL

-316 IIAAEEGAIPKLWA
+316 IIAAEEGAIPKSWA

-342 IAQGILVTIW
+342 IAQGIIVSIW

-370 MSLTVVIYLTGY
+370 MSLTVVIYLSGY
-382 ILFFVGYIKAILGKG
+382 ILFFVGYIKAILGEG
-397 LNGSYQMPGGKGV
+397 LNGAYQMPGGKPV
-410 KLVVAIVGLATS
+410 KIIVAIIGLATS

-432 PTSIASSMVQSHEYM
+432 PTSIAGNAVQSHEYM

-452 SYLVALVLPF
+452 SYVISLILPF
-462 AIYAFCQ
+462 AIYDLCQ
-469 KYMHAHEGNV
+469 KYMHSHEENI
-479 HHAVATHKH
+479 HHIVAGHKH

>member
-1 MKQEGTN
+1 MKQEGTT
-8 QKTKSLTL
+8 KKSLTL

-115 SYVFNW
+115 SYVFDW

-128 VIKFIGVLVIF
+128 MIKFIGVLVIF
-139 WVLALSQFGG
+139 WILALSQFGG

-157 KIGFVIGIL
+157 KIGFIVGIL

-172 IILSLIYIIQGNP
+172 IILALVYIIQGNP

-192 TFVPNFSNVNT
+192 TFVPDFTKVNT

-218 ASATHANEMENP
+218 ASATHANEMDNP
-230 KRDYPLAMLLLVIV
+230 KKEYPLAMLLLVIV

-283 THNTILVKIIAIL
+283 ANNTILVKIIALL

-316 IIAAEEGAIPKLWA
+316 IIAAEEGAIPESWA

-342 IAQGILVTIW
+342 IAQGIIVSIW

-370 MSLTVVIYLTGY
+370 MSLTVVIYLSGY
-382 ILFFVGYIKAILGKG
+382 ILFFVGYIKAILGEG
-397 LNGSYQMPGGKGV
+397 LNGAYQMPGGKPV
-410 KLVVAIVGLATS
+410 KIIVAIIGLATS

-432 PTSIASSMVQSHEYM
+432 PTSIAGNAVQSHEYM

-452 SYLVALVLPF
+452 SYVISLILPF
-462 AIYAFCQ
+462 AIYDLCQ
-469 KYMHAHEGNV
+469 KYMHSHEGNI
-479 HHAVATHKH
+479 HHIVAGHKH

>member
-1 MKQEGTN
+1 MKQEGTT
-8 QKTKSLTL
+8 KKSLTL

-115 SYVFNW
+115 SYVFDW

-128 VIKFIGVLVIF
+128 MIKFIGVLVIF
-139 WVLALSQFGG
+139 WILALSQFGG

-157 KIGFVIGIL
+157 KIGFIVGIL

-172 IILSLIYIIQGNP
+172 IILALVYIIQGNP

-192 TFVPNFSNVNT
+192 TFVPDFTKVNT

-218 ASATHANEMENP
+218 ASATHANEMDNP
-230 KRDYPLAMLLLVIV
+230 KKEYPLAMLLLVIV

-283 THNTILVKIIAIL
+283 ANNTILVKIIALL

-316 IIAAEEGAIPKLWA
+316 IIAAEEGAIPKSWA

-342 IAQGILVTIW
+342 IAQGIIVSIW

-370 MSLTVVIYLTGY
+370 MSLTVVIYLSGY
-382 ILFFVGYIKAILGKG
+382 ILFFVGYIKAILGEG
-397 LNGSYQMPGGKGV
+397 LNGAYQMPGGKPV
-410 KLVVAIVGLATS
+410 KIIVAIIGLATS

-432 PTSIASSMVQSHEYM
+432 PTSIAGNAVQSHEYM

-452 SYLVALVLPF
+452 SYVISLILPF
-462 AIYAFCQ
+462 AIYDLCQ
-469 KYMHAHEGNV
+469 KYMHSHEG
-479 HHAVATHKH
+479 

>member
-1 MKQEGTN
+1 MKQEGTT
-8 QKTKSLTL
+8 KKSLTL

-115 SYVFNW
+115 SYVFDW

-128 VIKFIGVLVIF
+128 MIKFIGVLVIF
-139 WVLALSQFGG
+139 WILALSQFGG

-157 KIGFVIGIL
+157 KIGFIVGIL

-172 IILSLIYIIQGNP
+172 IILALIYIIQGNP

-192 TFVPNFSNVNT
+192 TFVPDFTKVNT

-218 ASATHANEMENP
+218 ASATHANEMDNP
-230 KRDYPLAMLLLVIV
+230 KKEYPLAMLLLVIV

-254 AIAAVIPQDQIN
+254 AIAAVIPQNQIN

-283 THNTILVKIIAIL
+283 ANNTILVKIIALL

-316 IIAAEEGAIPKLWA
+316 IIAAEEGAIPKSWA

-342 IAQGILVTIW
+342 IAQGIIVSIW

-370 MSLTVVIYLTGY
+370 MSLTVVIYLSGY
-382 ILFFVGYIKAILGKG
+382 ILFFVGYIKAILGEG
-397 LNGSYQMPGGKGV
+397 LNGAYQMPGGKPV
-410 KLVVAIVGLATS
+410 KIIVAIIGLATS

-432 PTSIASSMVQSHEYM
+432 PTSIAGNAVQSHEYM

-452 SYLVALVLPF
+452 SYVISLILPF
-462 AIYAFCQ
+462 AIYDLCQ
-469 KYMHAHEGNV
+469 KYMHSHEGNI
-479 HHAVATHKH
+479 HHIVVGHKH

>member
-1 MKQEGTN
+1 MKQEGTT
-8 QKTKSLTL
+8 KKSLTL

-115 SYVFNW
+115 SYVFDW

-128 VIKFIGVLVIF
+128 MIKFIGVLVIF
-139 WVLALSQFGG
+139 WILALSQFGG

-157 KIGFVIGIL
+157 KIGFIVGIL

-172 IILSLIYIIQGNP
+172 IILALVYIIQGNP

-192 TFVPNFSNVNT
+192 TFVPDFTKVNT

-218 ASATHANEMENP
+218 ASATHANEMDNP
-230 KRDYPLAMLLLVIV
+230 KKEYPLAMLLLVIV

-271 VQTFAVLLGHFT
+271 VQTFAVLLSHFT
-283 THNTILVKIIAIL
+283 ANNTILVKIIALL

-316 IIAAEEGAIPKLWA
+316 IIAAEEGAIPKSWA

-342 IAQGILVTIW
+342 IAQGIIVSIW

-370 MSLTVVIYLTGY
+370 MSLTVVIYLSGY
-382 ILFFVGYIKAILGKG
+382 ILFFVGYIKAILGEG
-397 LNGSYQMPGGKGV
+397 LNGAYQMPGGKPV
-410 KLVVAIVGLATS
+410 KIIVAIIGLATS

-432 PTSIASSMVQSHEYM
+432 PTSIAGNAVQSHEYM

-452 SYLVALVLPF
+452 SYVISLILPF
-462 AIYAFCQ
+462 AIYDLCQ
-469 KYMHAHEGNV
+469 KYMHSHEENI
-479 HHAVATHKH
+479 HHIVAGHKH

>member
-1 MKQEGTN
+1 MKQEGTT
-8 QKTKSLTL
+8 KKSLTL

-115 SYVFNW
+115 SYVFDW

-128 VIKFIGVLVIF
+128 MIKFIGVLVIF
-139 WVLALSQFGG
+139 WILALSQFGG

-157 KIGFVIGIL
+157 KIGFIVGIL

-172 IILSLIYIIQGNP
+172 IILALVYIIQGNS

-192 TFVPNFSNVNT
+192 TFVPDFTKVNT

-218 ASATHANEMENP
+218 ASATHANEMDNP
-230 KRDYPLAMLLLVIV
+230 KKEYPLAMLLLVIV

-283 THNTILVKIIAIL
+283 ANNTILVKIIALL

-316 IIAAEEGAIPKLWA
+316 IIAAEEGAIPKSWA

-342 IAQGILVTIW
+342 IAQGIIVSIW

-370 MSLTVVIYLTGY
+370 MSLTVVIYLSGY
-382 ILFFVGYIKAILGKG
+382 ILFFVGYIKAILGEG
-397 LNGSYQMPGGKGV
+397 LNGAYQMPGGKPV
-410 KLVVAIVGLATS
+410 KIIVAIIGLATS

-432 PTSIASSMVQSHEYM
+432 PTSIAGNAVQSHEYM

-452 SYLVALVLPF
+452 SYVISLILPF
-462 AIYAFCQ
+462 AIYDLCQ
-469 KYMHAHEGNV
+469 KYMHSHEGNI
-479 HHAVATHKH
+479 HHIVAGHKH

>member
-1 MKQEGTN
+1 MKQEGTT
-8 QKTKSLTL
+8 KKSLTL

-115 SYVFNW
+115 SYVFDW

-128 VIKFIGVLVIF
+128 MIKFIGVLVIF
-139 WVLALSQFGG
+139 WILALSQFGG

-157 KIGFVIGIL
+157 KIGFIVGIL

-172 IILSLIYIIQGNP
+172 IILALVYIIQGNP

-192 TFVPNFSNVNT
+192 TFVPDFTKVNT

-218 ASATHANEMENP
+218 ASATHANEMDNP
-230 KRDYPLAMLLLVIV
+230 KKEYPLAMLLLVIV

-283 THNTILVKIIAIL
+283 ANNTILVKIIALL

-316 IIAAEEGAIPKLWA
+316 IIAAEEGAIPKSWA

-342 IAQGILVTIW
+342 IAQGIIVSIW

-370 MSLTVVIYLTGY
+370 MSLTVVIYLSGY
-382 ILFFVGYIKAILGKG
+382 ILFFAGYIKAILGEG
-397 LNGSYQMPGGKGV
+397 LNGAYQMPGGKPV
-410 KLVVAIVGLATS
+410 KIIVAIIGLATS

-432 PTSIASSMVQSHEYM
+432 PTSIAGNAVQSHEYM

-452 SYLVALVLPF
+452 SYVISLILPF
-462 AIYAFCQ
+462 AIYDLCQ
-469 KYMHAHEGNV
+469 KYMHSHEGNI
-479 HHAVATHKH
+479 HHIVAGHKH

>member
-1 MKQEGTN
+1 MKQEGTT
-8 QKTKSLTL
+8 KKSLTL

-45 YLLLGGFLWFIPVA
+45 YLILGGFLWFIPVA

-115 SYVFNW
+115 SYVFDW

-128 VIKFIGVLVIF
+128 MIKFIGVLVIF
-139 WVLALSQFGG
+139 WILALSQFGG

-157 KIGFVIGIL
+157 KIGFIVGIL

-172 IILSLIYIIQGNP
+172 IILALVYIVQGNP

-192 TFVPNFSNVNT
+192 TFVPDFTKVNT

-218 ASATHANEMENP
+218 ASATHANEMDNP
-230 KRDYPLAMLLLVIV
+230 KKEYPLAMLLLVIV

-283 THNTILVKIIAIL
+283 ANNTILVKIIALL

-342 IAQGILVTIW
+342 IAQGIIVSIW

-370 MSLTVVIYLTGY
+370 MSLTVVIYLSGY
-382 ILFFVGYIKAILGKG
+382 ILFFVGYIKAILGEG
-397 LNGSYQMPGGKGV
+397 LNGAYQMPGGKPV
-410 KLVVAIVGLATS
+410 KIIVAIVGLATS

-432 PTSIASSMVQSHEYM
+432 PTSIAGNVVQSHEYM

-452 SYLVALVLPF
+452 SYVISLILPF
-462 AIYAFCQ
+462 AIYDLCQ
-469 KYMHAHEGNV
+469 KYMHSHEGNIY
-479 HHAVATHKH
+479 HAVAGHKH